1 MSWQIIP
8 KAYWLAAA
16 AVLLALL
23 AACSVKVDDKG
34 ENKNVDIRTPLGAL
48 QVRTNPTPAQIGLS
62 VYPGAKQKV
71 EGDDRNAANVNI
83 SSSMFGVKVLVI
95 AYHTEDSP
103 DKVIAYYKKD
113 LRKYGNVLEC
123 KGHGHEDNDLDLGH
137 HANEKPKP
145 LTCSDDKGDGKGVE
159 LKAGT
164 SDNFHLVAVDAKDNG
179 SDFAIVYVATRGE
192 SEPM

>member
-1 MSWQIIP
+1 MGRKLIS
-8 KAYWLAAA
+8 KAAWAA
-16 AVLLALL
+16 AVAMVALL
-23 AACSVKVDDKG
+23 AACSMKVDDKG

-95 AYHTEDSP
+95 AYHTDDPPE
-103 DKVIAYYKKD
+103 KVIAYYKKD
-113 LRKYGNVLEC
+113 LQKYGNVLEC
-123 KGHGHEDNDLDLGH
+123 KGHGHEDAELDLGH
-137 HANEKPKP
+137 HENEKPKP
-145 LTCSDDKGDGKGVE
+145 LTCGDDKGDGKSVE
-159 LKAGT
+159 LKAGM
-164 SDNFHLVAVDAKDNG
+164 SDNFHLVAVDPKDKG

>member
-1 MSWQIIP
+1 MSWQITP

-16 AVLLALL
+16 AVLLILL
-23 AACSVKVDDKG
+23 TACSVKVDDKG

-48 QVRTNPTPAQIGLS
+48 KVRTNPTPVEIGLS

-83 SSSMFGVKVLVI
+83 SSSIFGVKVLVI
-95 AYHTEDSP
+95 AYHTQDPP

-123 KGHGHEDNDLDLGH
+123 KGHGHEDTDLDLGH
-137 HANEKPKP
+137 HDHKPKP
-145 LTCSDDKGDGKGVE
+145 LTCSDDKGNGKGVE
-159 LKAGT
+159 LKAGM
-164 SDNFHLVAVDAKDNG
+164 SDNFHLVAVDPKDNG